1 MPTQDMFRVL
11 NADCLARIY
20 VEARQLR
27 ALRSLSMT
35 CKSIRKSCMDILF
48 ERCHGYIVDDRLVH
62 WPPPP
67 TLWPHIQ
74 QLNYYGSVEDPVPE
88 LDWRA
93 PETLPAERLARMLRA
108 MPRLRGITVS
118 NTRTGD
124 GISWA
129 ILQAILS
136 TPQLRSFEVKGRMYR
151 AYDRLRQTKL
161 DFAPLESF
169 RYHTFVYSKPPR
181 IYSEEKE
188 LLSNILS
195 KLSSTLVTLILP
207 AECIS
212 IDTLRGLDWP
222 KLREIQFAGDGQGFC
237 VPDADLVSIL
247 GRVPRLRALSLDFA
261 IADRSQVQAYWPARA
276 QHAEFPWPELG
287 SLALTWVHPEENI
300 FHHLP
305 ATCRRL
311 SLRSWPRA
319 YNHYR
324 MRGNFLRDIRWRLRL
339 LSPPVILEALQ
350 ECCDL
355 PLEHLELEYRASS
368 DDIGLLAYVAR
379 TFTRLRTLR
388 LIRYRPLKDNA
399 PVPVKDVVEQ
409 FSVMQ
414 NLRVLELYLDLE
426 NVTLQQRRPQ
436 PYEEFCRELDAALTD
451 IAPTLCSSLVSLCLI
466 TMDGD
471 GPARWRYYRPV
482 RVPGSS
488 TSLVFDFVHHEID
501 YLRARPSW

>member
-1 MPTQDMFRVL
+1 MPTQDRFSVL

-20 VEARQLR
+20 VEARQLK
-27 ALRSLSMT
+27 ALHPLSMT
-35 CKSIRKSCMDILF
+35 CKSIRESCMDVLF
-48 ERCHGYIVDDRLVH
+48 EYCTG
-62 WPPPP
+62 
-67 TLWPHIQ
+67 

-93 PETLPAERLARMLRA
+93 PDTLPAERLSRMLRA

-118 NTRTGD
+118 NTRTGE

-151 AYDRLRQTKL
+151 AYDQLDPAKL
-161 DFAPLESF
+161 DFAPLESL
-169 RYHTFVYSKPPR
+169 RYHAVVYSKLPR
-181 IYSEEKE
+181 SYAEEKE

-212 IDTLRGLDWP
+212 IDTMRRLDWP
-222 KLREIQFAGDGQGFC
+222 KLREIHFQGFC
-237 VPDADLVSIL
+237 VPDADLVSML
-247 GRVPRLRALSLDFA
+247 GRFPKLRVLSLDFT
-261 IADRSQVQAYWPARA
+261 IADQSQVQAFWPARA
-276 QHAEFPWPELG
+276 QHEEFPWPELE
-287 SLALTWVHPEENI
+287 SLALTWVHPKENI
-300 FHHLP
+300 FRHLP
-305 ATCRRL
+305 TTCRRL
-311 SLRSWPRA
+311 SLRSWPRP

-324 MRGNFLRDIRWRLRL
+324 VRGDLLRDIRWRLHL

-350 ECCDL
+350 KCCDL

-388 LIRYRPLKDNA
+388 LIRYRPLYVGG
-399 PVPVKDVVEQ
+399 PVPVKDIIGQ
-409 FSVMQ
+409 FSAMQ

-426 NVTLQQRRPQ
+426 NV
-436 PYEEFCRELDAALTD
+436 ALEQWL
-451 IAPTLCSSLVSLCLI
+451 PH
-466 TMDGD
+466 
-471 GPARWRYYRPV
+471 WY
-482 RVPGSS
+482 
-488 TSLVFDFVHHEID
+488 
-501 YLRARPSW
+501 PSA